1 MNLDGKYI
9 KLDSNN
15 VESVIK
21 LLYDN
26 GHCWLYGV
34 VTDLEST
41 IKMAIRNIKERNYT
55 YLIFVGETFFF
66 QSIIEDN
73 IEFFDINK
81 YLREYK
87 LKRILK

>member
-21 LLYDN
+21 FIYKN
-26 GHCWLYGV
+26 GYNWIYEDKTKIDV
-34 VTDLEST
+34 VLKT
-41 IKMAIRNIKERNYT
+41 AIHNINVRNYT
-55 YLIFVGETFFF
+55 YIMFNCNSFYF
-66 QSIIEDN
+66 QWMVEKN
-73 IEFFDINK
+73 FEFFDINK